1 MKSIP
6 GYEGFYSAEEDGRI
20 WSNISKKYLSSK
32 HKRYP
37 KVELCRDGVHKY
49 WSIHRLI
56 ALTFIPNPEN
66 KPTID
71 HIDRN
76 KQNNNVSN
84 LRWATP
90 AEQSSNLGTYNTNT
104 SGHKNVRLQH
114 HTTLTGEVSTYFV
127 FHICRKKIYH
137 NKSFKT
143 LEEAIAYRDEYLLT
157 L

>member
-20 WSNISKKYLSSK
+20 WSHISKKYLSSK
-32 HKRYP
+32 HKRYA
-37 KVELCRDGVHKY
+37 KVELCRDGIHK
-49 WSIHRLI
+49 SVSVHRLI
-56 ALTFIPNPEN
+56 ALTFIPNPDN

-104 SGHKNVRLQH
+104 SGHKNVRLH
-114 HTTLTGEVSTYFV
+114 HYIALTGEVSVYYV
-127 FHICRKKIYH
+127 FHICRKGIYH

-143 LEEAIAYRDEYLLT
+143 LEEATKYRDEYLLC